1 MFPSDVKMFLFDRH
15 VLVEGVHIR
24 SFVVVGS
31 SEEMR

>member
-1 MFPSDVKMFLFDRH
+1 MLPSDVEMFLPDGH

-24 SFVVVGS
+24 AFVMVGS